1 MPGAVF
7 TSSLQFETV
16 RLLLGKLLDSLLLQ
30 RRRGE
35 KTRSGELGFAER
47 LGGG

>member
-16 RLLLGKLLDSLLLQ
+16 RLLLGKLLDLLLQ

-35 KTRSGELGFAER
+35 KTRSVELGFAES